1 MDPWLSFKVEIKP
14 SASGRSECED
24 ETLTFWIR
32 TRLWLSPAHQ
42 IQPAL
47 ESAPVVLV
55 WFNYRRGLCL
65 IGVYVGHY
73 TQQTQCVFT
82 SSAGYIRRFGW
93 WWKKFH
99 LRITDVFFLPLS
111 FVWSLPPSPSFSLPP
126 SLVVFSRVARSF
138 LDSLMENHHHTEAK
152 FLLSLSQSD
161 KSLGLQLLLKPV
173 VGLSEPCPSCTPP
186 HSLPGPDEIHD
197 QCLSRHNP
205 RRSFCQTCVYTERN
219 ESEAADMKRASEGRS
234 GEGGLNS
241 V

>member
-1 MDPWLSFKVEIKP
+1 MDPWLSFKLEIKP
-14 SASGRSECED
+14 SASGRSEPPEAECEE

-42 IQPAL
+42 KQPAL

-111 FVWSLPPSPSFSLPP
+111 FVWSLPPSPSFSLP
-126 SLVVFSRVARSF
+126 
-138 LDSLMENHHHTEAK
+138 
-152 FLLSLSQSD
+152 LSLSLSGCVFPCRSLISWLLNGKSPSYWSKVSAQPLSVRLKSWTAAFVKTSCWTFRAVSFVYTTPLITRTRRNSRPVFITTQST
-161 KSLGLQLLLKPV
+161 SLLLSDV
-173 VGLSEPCPSCTPP
+173 
-186 HSLPGPDEIHD
+186 
-197 QCLSRHNP
+197 CL
-205 RRSFCQTCVYTERN
+205 Y
-219 ESEAADMKRASEGRS
+219 RA
-234 GEGGLNS
+234 
-241 V
+241 

>member
-1 MDPWLSFKVEIKP
+1 MSDRCVCGSLHPADSVCVHLLCWLHSEVWLMMEEIP
-14 SASGRSECED
+14 FE
-24 ETLTFWIR
+24 
-32 TRLWLSPAHQ
+32 
-42 IQPAL
+42 
-47 ESAPVVLV
+47 
-55 WFNYRRGLCL
+55 NYRCFFSPTFFCL
-65 IGVYVGHY
+65 V
-73 TQQTQCVFT
+73 
-82 SSAGYIRRFGW
+82 
-93 WWKKFH
+93 
-99 LRITDVFFLPLS
+99 PPS
-111 FVWSLPPSPSFSLPP
+111 FSPSFSLSLSP

-152 FLLSLSQSD
+152 FLVRPLSLFQSD
-161 KSLGLQLLLKPV
+161 LSLGLQLLLKPV
-173 VGLSEPCPSCTPP
+173 VGLSEPCPSCSPP

>member
-1 MDPWLSFKVEIKP
+1 MSLKVAGAVFPTLQSLVKSSPPARPGRLDRPGDIMATSVRWTPGCLLRWRYGKP
-14 SASGRSECED
+14 SASGRSECEE

-42 IQPAL
+42 KQPAL

-111 FVWSLPPSPSFSLPP
+111 FVWSLPPSPSFSLSLSP

-161 KSLGLQLLLKPV
+161 
-173 VGLSEPCPSCTPP
+173 
-186 HSLPGPDEIHD
+186 
-197 QCLSRHNP
+197 
-205 RRSFCQTCVYTERN
+205 
-219 ESEAADMKRASEGRS
+219 
-234 GEGGLNS
+234 
-241 V
+241 